1 MEESKKILFRVRAK
15 HTYNA
20 NQSDELSFKG
30 GDMIDV
36 YSKGDGDGWWE
47 GSIVGDDTSF
57 GLFPSNYV
65 RKIPKSNKGTQSD
78 FNLSLSLSLS
88 LSNTKFTHE

>member
-20 NQSDELSFKG
+20 QQSDELSFKV
-30 GDMIDV
+30 GDDIDV

-57 GLFPSNYV
+57 GLFPNNFV
-65 RKIPKSNKGTQSD
+65 RKIPKNNKGTYLTLFSKTLLTQ
-78 FNLSLSLSLS
+78 
-88 LSNTKFTHE
+88 HE